1 MLLRTQ
7 LLGCEGERSG
17 LNHWTG
23 VTQGTACSRADT
35 SGSGRQSC
43 EPELN
48 FTGRTPEHKKPAHQP
63 SASVLFFFYYLI
75 ESLSEPYELLYDEP
89 LESQPTMRKY
99 FPLSLTRRILRP
111 QYVEYPHRPL
121 YYE

>member
-1 MLLRTQ
+1 MRINLVMHPDAKYSERVVRTKHERLEPMLLRTQ

-35 SGSGRQSC
+35 PGSERQSC

-48 FTGRTPEHKKPAHQP
+48 FTGRKTEHKKTSTPAF
-63 SASVLFFFYYLI
+63 S
-75 ESLSEPYELLYDEP
+75 
-89 LESQPTMRKY
+89 
-99 FPLSLTRRILRP
+99 
-111 QYVEYPHRPL
+111 
-121 YYE
+121 